1 MKTRRNAGLIAAFLA
16 ASALFLVLEH
26 VTHIEFFLHAAA
38 IPLEVLVAAFIVER
52 IIERREIQA
61 KRRHLMYIKSHMFR
75 SEMRG
80 LFAAV
85 FAALESPAVDFPA
98 IRRADLD
105 TLRRFRREAD
115 TPAFGPEDARE
126 AAVTEYVRAEGV
138 WRSFLERSIAF
149 NFEEI
154 FHAMIYIL
162 HFTSD
167 VKAVRERHPGIPFV
181 REAAIRPDL
190 RAKMDKVLGDGVR
203 SFLDYAIELKTKEPA
218 MFEEVLADY
227 ELAAVLRN
235 TAPGAGK
242 GVVLP

>member
-1 MKTRRNAGLIAAFLA
+1 MKTRRNAALIVAFLS

-26 VTHIEFFLHAAA
+26 VTHVEFFLHAAA

-52 IIERREIQA
+52 IIERNEIQA

-85 FAALESPAVDFPA
+85 FAALRSPAIDFPA
-98 IRRADLD
+98 VRRAGLD
-105 TLRRFRREAD
+105 TLRAWRREAES
-115 TPAFGPEDARE
+115 PAFGPPDAQE
-126 AAVTEYVRAEGV
+126 AAVMEYVKAEGV

-167 VKAVRERHPGIPFV
+167 VKAFREGHPGASFV
-181 REAAIRPDL
+181 LGAAGRPEL
-190 RAKMDKVLGDGVR
+190 LAKMDKVLGDGVR

-227 ELAAVLRN
+227 ELAAGLRSAG
-235 TAPGAGK
+235 APPA
-242 GVVLP
+242 

>member
-1 MKTRRNAGLIAAFLA
+1 MKTRRNIGLIAAFLA

-26 VTHIEFFLHAAA
+26 VTHVEFFLHAAA

-61 KRRHLMYIKSHMFR
+61 KRRRLMYIKSHMFR

-80 LFAAV
+80 LFVAV
-85 FAALESPAVDFPA
+85 FAALKSPAVDFPA
-98 IRRADLD
+98 IRRAGLD
-105 TLRRFRREAD
+105 ALRRWRREAD
-115 TPAFGPEDARE
+115 APAFGPEDAEE
-126 AAVTEYVRAEGV
+126 AAVTEYIKAEGV
-138 WRSFLERSIAF
+138 WRSFLERAIAF

-154 FHAMIYIL
+154 FHAMIFIL
-162 HFTSD
+162 HFASD
-167 VKAVRERHPGIPFV
+167 VKAFRERHPGASFV
-181 REAAIRPDL
+181 REAAARPDL

-227 ELAAVLRN
+227 ELAAGRRDAG
-235 TAPGAGK
+235 APPASRP
-242 GVVLP
+242 V